1 MSNIHHANS
10 EPEINSYQRQQ
21 PRRFKKTADAEE
33 LVPFPIEKLPVP
45 QRGTGKSANTAFP
58 QKIVATESRP
68 IPRRLLRRTEAA
80 IYIGVSASKFD
91 ELVKDGRMPHPKRID
106 SCVRWDIRQLDPAID
121 KLPGGDDD
129 DQNEW
134 DEALP

>member
-1 MSNIHHANS
+1 LSNFHLFERSRFAFCDFYNEIYLIRTATKPVSNIHHENS

-21 PRRFKKTADAEE
+21 
-33 LVPFPIEKLPVP
+33 
-45 QRGTGKSANTAFP
+45 
-58 QKIVATESRP
+58 
-68 IPRRLLRRTEAA
+68 PRRLLRRTEAA

-91 ELVKDGRMPHPKRID
+91 ELVKHGRMPHPKRID
-106 SCVRWDIRQLDPAID
+106 ACVRWDIRQLDPAID